1 MKISIICQP
10 GAEKTHW
17 CGLYLKGI
25 QNEAKRKGDKVEIV
39 SVTDA
44 VEAFK
49 SEKPVSAGILS
60 TSRAWIEKVASMLSD
75 IGVNP
80 IIIGGASRD
89 AFRHA
94 SYIFMDYR
102 EATYQLIE
110 YLRAYEKNRI
120 ALFAISNDSAPDMI
134 KKDAFLSYEKC
145 REHDIFYYAGADGLM
160 NAACERFLE
169 VYKNYDAVIC
179 SNDASAMILLHQ
191 LENSGIKVPEDIFLC
206 SFGDMAVSTSGK
218 KTLTM
223 ARLNCME
230 IGKQTVKACHHLS
243 SSPNISSISTKI
255 GCEFII
261 GDTTAN
267 LPAKSTPLGT
277 AYMPDGTGATFHSD
291 PSISRIFLA
300 EKILSSCDAI
310 DIDLLKLIIN
320 GYKYFDIAEIL
331 HVSESTIK
339 YRLKRIISIA
349 ELDTRD
355 DVIEIMKNFLN

>member
-25 QNEAKRKGDKVEIV
+25 HSEVKRKGDTV
-39 SVTDA
+39 SILSIEEA

-49 SEKPVSAGILS
+49 KEKPVSAGILS
-60 TSRAWIEKVASMLSD
+60 TSRAWIEEVAAILSEL
-75 IGVNP
+75 GVEP
-80 IIIGGASRD
+80 IVIGGASRD

-94 SYIFMDYR
+94 SYVFMDYR

-110 YLRAYEKNRI
+110 YLRSYRKNRI
-120 ALFAISNDSAPDMI
+120 ALFAISTDSAPDMI
-134 KKDAFLSYEKC
+134 KKDAFLSYDKC
-145 REHDIFYYAGADGLM
+145 REHDVFYYTGNDGLM
-160 NAACERFLE
+160 NSACKRFLE
-169 VYKNYDAVIC
+169 VCKNYDAVIC

-191 LENSGIKVPEDIFLC
+191 LEEADIKVPDDLFLC
-206 SFGDMAVSTSGK
+206 SFGDMAVSSSGK
-218 KTLTM
+218 RMLTM
-223 ARLNCME
+223 ARLNCVE
-230 IGKQTVKACHHLS
+230 IGKQTVKMCHHLA

-255 GCEFII
+255 RCDFII
-261 GDTTAN
+261 GNTTAN
-267 LPAKSTPLGT
+267 LPVKKETLGT
-277 AYMPDGTGATFHSD
+277 SHTPDGATSTFHSD
-291 PSISRIFLA
+291 PSVSRIFLA

-339 YRLKRIISIA
+339 YRLKRIIQIA
-349 ELDTRD
+349 ELDSRD
-355 DVIEIMKNFLN
+355 EVIDVMKMFLN